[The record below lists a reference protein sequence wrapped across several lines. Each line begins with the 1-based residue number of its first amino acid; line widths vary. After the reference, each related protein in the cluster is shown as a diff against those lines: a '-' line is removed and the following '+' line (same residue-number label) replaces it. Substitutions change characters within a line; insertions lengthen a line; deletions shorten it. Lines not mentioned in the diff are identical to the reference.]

1 MNKTDDAVLVFGGTG
16 AIGRGILRSLALRN
30 MGFMLA
36 TYQSEEPQENEGVRW
51 LRFQAS
57 NGEGCEQVREAL
69 EQYNLLAAFFCI
81 GVPSTKRRVV
91 DTTTE
96 EWVNLFSVNAIGFV
110 RAYTAIAD
118 IARRS
123 QSRIVVLSSDTTRT
137 IGSQNGPYTASKAAL
152 EAIVQTLAKEEA
164 QFGVRLTTLAPS
176 LVDSPLAD
184 HILELKDITDKDAY
198 NLSLPWGR
206 PISIQEVT
214 EAAVSL
220 ALDVQWGYCTGQT
233 FRLASGR

>member
-1 MNKTDDAVLVFGGTG
+1 MNKTNDAVLVFGGTG
-16 AIGRGILRSLALRN
+16 AIGRGILRSLALRKT
-30 MGFMLA
+30 GFVLA
-36 TYQSEEPQENEGVRW
+36 TYQSEEPQENDGTQW

-57 NGEGCEQVREAL
+57 NGEGCEQIRVVL

-81 GVPSTKRRVV
+81 GIPSTKRQIV
-91 DTTTE
+91 DTKTE
-96 EWVNLFSVNAIGFV
+96 EWVNLFSVNAVGFV
-110 RAYTAIAD
+110 RAYSAIAD
-118 IARRS
+118 SARRS
-123 QSRIVVLSSDTTRT
+123 QSRIIVLSSDTTRT
-137 IGSQNGPYTASKAAL
+137 LGSQNGPYTASKAAL

-184 HILELKDITDKDAY
+184 HILELKGITDKDAY
-198 NLSLPWGR
+198 DQSLPWGR
-206 PISIQEVT
+206 PIALQEVS

-220 ALDVQWGYCTGQT
+220 ALDVQWGYCTGQI